1 MTIFIQALM
10 SVFLLL
16 GCATLNPAGASE
28 ETVGKDVERLTMS
41 YVWYDGDQQ
50 EHRVW
55 LNPTLVAEINPTSVG
70 DDVLKSAF
78 PDMRQVPSRY
88 RGIRLW
94 AFNQETQMEKVISRA
109 QSSGSAQQYYQIM
122 HDASSGSAPVRLALG
137 NIIVHFNPE
146 WSESAVQQWA
156 AARKLQILRKLESGP
171 NNYLIQSSPGL
182 DALNLANSLH
192 QSSGV
197 VAAFP
202 DWLIPRGR

>member
-1 MTIFIQALM
+1 MSIFFQALM
-10 SVFLLL
+10 SVSLLL
-16 GCATLNPAGASE
+16 GFAMPNHAATSE
-28 ETVGKDVERLTMS
+28 KKVIEGEQLRTS
-41 YVWYDGDQQ
+41 YVWYDGKQQ

-55 LNPTLVAEINPTSVG
+55 VNPTLVAEINPTPAG
-70 DDVLKSAF
+70 DNALKSAF

-94 AFNQETQMEKVISRA
+94 EFNPETQMDKIISRA
-109 QSSGSAQQYYQIM
+109 QSSDSAGRYFQVM
-122 HDASSGSAPVRLALG
+122 HDSPSGSAPIRLALG

-171 NNYLIQSSPGL
+171 NNYLIQSGPGL

-197 VAAFP
+197 TAAFP
-202 DWLIPRGR
+202 DWLIPRGL